1 MNKNRFP
8 NGFESWH
15 ETHFLV
21 SQFIIGHNEDETG
34 IISDIKKRHGSTAL
48 FELAKEWTDEI
59 ELKNYA
65 NEWKGEFL
73 SHVNE
78 FLISKLNE

>member
-8 NGFESWH
+8 NGFDSWH

-21 SQFIIGHNEDETG
+21 SQFIIGHDNDSAG
-34 IISDIKKRHGSTAL
+34 IISDTKKQHGPTAL

-73 SHVNE
+73 GHVNE

>member
-21 SQFIIGHNEDETG
+21 SQFIIGHDNDSTG
-34 IISDIKKRHGSTAL
+34 IISNIKKQSGITGL

-65 NEWKGEFL
+65 NEWKGEL
-73 SHVNE
+73 LLHINE
-78 FLISKLNE
+78 FLFSKLNE